1 MELAVLLFVFFCGF
15 NVLEASQP
23 SMASRIAPG
32 NARGAALGVY
42 NSLQSLGLFTGGAL
56 GGWLVKS
63 AGPQALFGTCAVAM
77 VAWLV
82 VAWPMKTP
90 KAG

>member
-1 MELAVLLFVFFCGF
+1 
-15 NVLEASQP
+15 
-23 SMASRIAPG
+23 MASRIAPG

-56 GGWLVKS
+56 GGWLLKS
-63 AGPQALFGTCAVAM
+63 AGTQVLFGTCALAM
-77 VAWLV
+77 LAWLV